1 MFIIAV
7 TGLAGHAFGSWRSRK
22 SGKMWLRDFI
32 PEDLQEN
39 LLNARVLTYG
49 YDTKLAGS
57 KSNAYIDDFAKQ
69 FLEAVTDARHKD
81 PRRPII
87 FIGHSLGGLVIKQAL
102 INADD
107 DTLRS
112 CYGIFFFGVPNKGLE
127 NTHLIPMVDGQPNSH
142 LVNDLCGESQYL
154 ALLDQ
159 TFCPKFKFEDSKIIS
174 IYETMDTKTVGVIRA
189 RFAKDHEHPEIIRWL
204 SIFDHEAKH
213 RRASKLKQD
222 GTGEWLL
229 NGDSFGGWLY
239 KDDRF
244 LWLHG
249 IAGAGKTILAS
260 TVINEVKRHCK
271 DSPQTLGLAFFY
283 CDFGDSISLDPE
295 IIFGSLLAQLA
306 TQTKAFTKAV
316 HDKYEQ
322 MFDRSTGVAK
332 KLFLDDFVPLLLAV
346 VDELEGTYVVI
357 DGLDECPEREELL
370 ENLVNLAAPNNVKL
384 HLLFTSRE
392 ELDIKRKFEGKPS
405 LCIQNRAVAHDVGL
419 HVQSEMEKIWILK
432 ALSPR
437 TKSEIVEILVN
448 GAQGMFRWVQ
458 CQLDTLRHARTLKAM
473 KRILSDLPKGLDKTY
488 ERTLSMIED
497 KEAARRILLWLI
509 CSESPMTIIQL
520 AEAIIIEPDM
530 NELDLDTR
538 LLDYEHISEMC
549 AGLITIDRIDDKPT
563 IVRLAHYSVKE
574 YLLSSRIQGSQFSIN
589 KLNGHRELATL
600 CLTYLSLDNFGS
612 PRESWDDVEILFE
625 SYPMLSYSC
634 LNWGNHTR
642 KGLINAND
650 NPNWYKK
657 LFVIQA
663 GKDRDTFETFSQIY
677 DWNWAACSHLGAEPT
692 EDIKSPTEPLYY
704 LAEAGVVPLV
714 QDMLAGGADANSCGR
729 RYGSALQ
736 AAAFHGHEEVIG
748 LLLNHG
754 ADVNLNGGYWANA
767 LHAAIIQGHMKVV
780 QRLLESGAD
789 IDREASFWHFEPHYG
804 QDVDRDRTPL
814 RTAAMQGDLEIVR
827 LLLDKGASVESRG
840 TSGETALLVAARYG
854 RGAVVDLLL
863 RRGCN
868 VNAEGD
874 NVYGNAL
881 NAAASFDNQE
891 TIRLLLEKG
900 AHIHHECGEFG
911 SALSNAAASGSLET
925 VKLLLE
931 NGARFDASAGEYGSV
946 LGCAARFA
954 GIEVVKQLM
963 RDGVVRGSRFGGHL
977 AVIATAVIAAAAHG
991 GDPEVV
997 KFFHNFSLAPD
1008 FHWDSS
1014 FAVYILASMAESN
1027 GGPRYRRSL
1036 YSLLLGWEA
1045 GKKFYLRE
1053 LARKGIAY

>member
-1 MFIIAV
+1 ME
-7 TGLAGHAFGSWRSRK
+7 G
-22 SGKMWLRDFI
+22 
-32 PEDLQEN
+32 
-39 LLNARVLTYG
+39 
-49 YDTKLAGS
+49 
-57 KSNAYIDDFAKQ
+57 
-69 FLEAVTDARHKD
+69 
-81 PRRPII
+81 
-87 FIGHSLGGLVIKQAL
+87 
-102 INADD
+102 
-107 DTLRS
+107 
-112 CYGIFFFGVPNKGLE
+112 C
-127 NTHLIPMVDGQPNSH
+127 VD
-142 LVNDLCGESQYL
+142 
-154 ALLDQ
+154 
-159 TFCPKFKFEDSKIIS
+159 
-174 IYETMDTKTVGVIRA
+174 R
-189 RFAKDHEHPEIIRWL
+189 
-204 SIFDHEAKH
+204 
-213 RRASKLKQD
+213 
-222 GTGEWLL
+222 
-229 NGDSFGGWLY
+229 
-239 KDDRF
+239 
-244 LWLHG
+244 
-249 IAGAGKTILAS
+249 
-260 TVINEVKRHCK
+260 
-271 DSPQTLGLAFFY
+271 
-283 CDFGDSISLDPE
+283 
-295 IIFGSLLAQLA
+295 
-306 TQTKAFTKAV
+306 
-316 HDKYEQ
+316 
-322 MFDRSTGVAK
+322 
-332 KLFLDDFVPLLLAV
+332 
-346 VDELEGTYVVI
+346 
-357 DGLDECPEREELL
+357 
-370 ENLVNLAAPNNVKL
+370 
-384 HLLFTSRE
+384 
-392 ELDIKRKFEGKPS
+392 
-405 LCIQNRAVAHDVGL
+405 
-419 HVQSEMEKIWILK
+419 
-432 ALSPR
+432 
-437 TKSEIVEILVN
+437 
-448 GAQGMFRWVQ
+448 FRWVQ

-497 KEAARRILLWLI
+497 KGAARRILLWLI

-538 LLDYEHISEMC
+538 LLDHEHISEMC
-549 AGLITIDRIDDKPT
+549 AGLITIDRIDDKPA

-634 LNWGNHTR
+634 LNWGNHAR
-642 KGLINAND
+642 KGRINAND

-657 LFVIQA
+657 LFFIQA
-663 GKDRDTFETFSQIY
+663 GRDRDTFETFSQIY

-714 QDMLAGGADANSCGR
+714 QDMLAGGADNSCGR

-789 IDREASFWHFEPHYG
+789 IGREASFWHFEPHYG

-911 SALSNAAASGSLET
+911 SALGNAAASGSLEN
-925 VKLLLE
+925 VKLLLG

-954 GIEVVKQLM
+954 GIEVVEHLVLN
-963 RDGVVRGSRFGGHL
+963 GVVTGGWFWDHL
-977 AVIATAVIAAAAHG
+977 AVIAAAARG
-991 GDPEVV
+991 GDPEIVR
-997 KFFHNFSLAPD
+997 FFHNFSRTVRN
-1008 FHWDSS
+1008 F
-1014 FAVYILASMAESN
+1014 N
-1027 GGPRYRRSL
+1027 RRGGRPRQ
-1036 YSLLLGWEA
+1036 A

-1053 LARKGIAY
+1053 LARKGIA